1 MGIVVDPGKDV
12 ASPAEAEQ
20 ARLAA
25 WARPLDKTSRESLRA
40 ARVADARAMMPKVSA
55 ADDRASRLP

>member
-40 ARVADARAMMPKVSA
+40 ARVADARAMMPK
-55 ADDRASRLP
+55 